1 MSTAPLP
8 VLETPPMARVLVID
22 NREQVRRDLKRGLES
37 RGYQVIVVEGE
48 GERLHKNA
56 MDLACDF
63 RPHVAIVDLRLEDD
77 GDMSDTSGLML
88 LSKLRKKSEGL
99 GMIAYS
105 AYLTP
110 TVDRKINE
118 LAAEWVE
125 KSDEPRVLKEA
136 VDKLAAQSCASSRP
150 FTVTWPKEWEKAD
163 AVLKVFDAEF
173 LPSLLDD
180 VIAQLFEHGKRVWIH
195 EIEES
200 TQSSSPPVSRG
211 RSLVI
216 KVQQQGSVTKKIV
229 KISTPKRVRNE
240 ARHYQKFIH
249 ERLPGQFH
257 TRLEASRTFWDVGAS
272 VYTLLGDDEITS
284 LRTLRNFYAA
294 EHDVQRLLA
303 PIRFWQKI
311 WGRAHAVKGY
321 RKNLSIAEQYEELL
335 DLQNNLQRI
344 RETPRPAVLAAL
356 ALLDP
361 LLWWEERGHAY
372 AARPGVRQV
381 IHGDFHADNLFTD
394 GERAWLV
401 DFERTG
407 YGPIYADFCELEID
421 ILTRLLPASVPVE
434 EFVRLA
440 TALADVSANTAP
452 AALSDEARKAMEFV
466 RGLRELAFASTHPAQ
481 AAAYQ
486 WGLLCDALFVAGMRP
501 SLHNLKEQSAQQER
515 AWLYASI
522 LCPCIEATQKLEAV
536 RP

>member
-1 MSTAPLP
+1 MSTVPLP

-257 TRLEASRTFWDVGAS
+257 TRVEARSTYWDVGA
-272 VYTLLGDDEITS
+272 
-284 LRTLRNFYAA
+284 
-294 EHDVQRLLA
+294 
-303 PIRFWQKI
+303 
-311 WGRAHAVKGY
+311 
-321 RKNLSIAEQYEELL
+321 
-335 DLQNNLQRI
+335 
-344 RETPRPAVLAAL
+344 
-356 ALLDP
+356 
-361 LLWWEERGHAY
+361 
-372 AARPGVRQV
+372 
-381 IHGDFHADNLFTD
+381 
-394 GERAWLV
+394 
-401 DFERTG
+401 
-407 YGPIYADFCELEID
+407 
-421 ILTRLLPASVPVE
+421 
-434 EFVRLA
+434 
-440 TALADVSANTAP
+440 
-452 AALSDEARKAMEFV
+452 
-466 RGLRELAFASTHPAQ
+466 
-481 AAAYQ
+481 
-486 WGLLCDALFVAGMRP
+486 
-501 SLHNLKEQSAQQER
+501 
-515 AWLYASI
+515 
-522 LCPCIEATQKLEAV
+522 
-536 RP
+536 